1 MKFYWGHKKRGIL
14 SARGFACR
22 EGGRLMLW
30 ADSVRTFRF
39 YGIMWGARFFGF
51 ITKDDK

>member
-1 MKFYWGHKKRGIL
+1 MKFYWGHKKRGVL
-14 SARGFACR
+14 SAKGFVQDNS
-22 EGGRLMLW
+22 GRLFLKS
-30 ADSVRTFRF
+30 DRLSVFRF